1 MRSTQA
7 KLFWLG
13 GEGPLAMITG
23 LQDKTVLL
31 LGNYR
36 PTLSIARQ
44 LRRQGAR
51 VVAVREGCDRGA
63 EVSRYV
69 NEIWDNPPIDG
80 NPATFVRAL
89 EAFVAKDSR
98 INVVLPIA
106 EEFVRVIAQNP
117 PQLGDAVTLATMDRS
132 LVNACLSKPHMM
144 ALAEEVGVPIAPYA
158 TAMNA
163 GDLLEKS
170 NDIGFPIV
178 VRPMVSTKRIGGDKT
193 VTIASSSSLAERFQ
207 PWNDEWGGL
216 IVQRQATGRRHNIY
230 FAARNGE
237 IRRLLHA
244 IIVRTDRLDGSGL
257 AVEGRT
263 VEADD
268 GLVRHTGRLLE
279 RLNYNGIGCAQFL
292 VDDDTG
298 SVCFLEIN
306 PRIAGNH
313 AVPEHC
319 GLDLAG
325 FLIAL
330 GQGRE
335 SGLGPLPYGR
345 GGVRYSW
352 VAGDIDG
359 LKSALKG
366 RKIGA
371 RAALRWVWD
380 IPRTAFSSHLDMM
393 LRWDDPLP
401 GLANLADVVPIVG
414 HLTRLRHRHT
424 RSAMQPIGKG
434 QAITG
439 NARPSSELSKP

>member
-1 MRSTQA
+1 MSTG
-7 KLFWLG
+7 F
-13 GEGPLAMITG
+13 
-23 LQDKTVLL
+23 QDQTVLL

-44 LRRQGAR
+44 LTLQGAR
-51 VVAVREGCDRGA
+51 VITVREGCDRGA

-69 NEIWDNPPIDG
+69 DDIWDSPPIDR
-80 NPATFVRAL
+80 NPATFIRAL
-89 EAFVAKDSR
+89 EAFIANDKS
-98 INVVLPIA
+98 ISVVMPVA

-117 PQLGDAVTLATMDRS
+117 PKLRDTVTLATMDAA
-132 LVNACLSKPHMM
+132 LVSVCLSKPHMM
-144 ALAEEVGVPIAPYA
+144 ALAEEAGVPITPYA
-158 TAMNA
+158 MAMDAAN
-163 GDLLEKS
+163 LKEKA

-178 VRPMVSTKRIGGDKT
+178 VRPMVSTKRIGGGKT
-193 VTIASSSSLAERFQ
+193 VTIASSSSLAERFAS
-207 PWNDEWGGL
+207 WNDEWGGV

-230 FAARNGE
+230 FAAKDGE

-257 AVEGRT
+257 AVEGQT

-268 GLVRHTGRLLE
+268 GLVRHTARLLE

-292 VDDDTG
+292 VDDETG

-330 GQGRE
+330 AQGRE
-335 SGLGPLPYGR
+335 SGLAPLPYGH

-352 VAGDIDG
+352 VAGDVEG

-371 RAALRWVWD
+371 RAAFRWAWD
-380 IPRTAFSSHLDMM
+380 IPRTAFSSDLDMM

-401 GLANLADVVPIVG
+401 GLANLMDVIPIVG
-414 HLTRLRHRHT
+414 HLTRLRHR
-424 RSAMQPIGKG
+424 RSGGAGQSIGSGRAVPGK
-434 QAITG
+434 TP
-439 NARPSSELSKP
+439 PSSELSKL

>member
-1 MRSTQA
+1 MQA
-7 KLFWLG
+7 KLFWPG
-13 GEGPLAMITG
+13 DEDRLAMSIG
-23 LQDKTVLL
+23 FQDQTVLL

-44 LRRQGAR
+44 LTLQGAR
-51 VVAVREGCDRGA
+51 VVTVREGCDRGA

-69 NEIWDNPPIDG
+69 DDIWDNPPIDG

-89 EAFVAKDSR
+89 EAFVAKDKR
-98 INVVLPIA
+98 ISVVMPVA

-117 PQLGDAVTLATMDRS
+117 PQLRDTVTLATMDAS

-144 ALAEEVGVPIAPYA
+144 ALAEETGVPIAPYA
-158 TAMNA
+158 MAMDVA
-163 GDLLEKS
+163 DLKEKAR
-170 NDIGFPIV
+170 DIGFPIV
-178 VRPMVSTKRIGGDKT
+178 VRSMVSTKRIGGDKT
-193 VTIASSSSLAERFQ
+193 VTIANSSGLAERFL

-230 FAARNGE
+230 FAAKDGE

-244 IIVRTDRLDGSGL
+244 IIVRTDRPDGSGL
-257 AVEGRT
+257 AVEGQT
-263 VEADD
+263 VEADGD
-268 GLVRHTGRLLE
+268 LVRHTASLLE

-292 VDDDTG
+292 VDDETG

-325 FLIAL
+325 FMIAIA
-330 GQGRE
+330 QGRE
-335 SGLGPLPYGR
+335 SDLGSLPYGR

-371 RAALRWVWD
+371 RAAFRWARD
-380 IPRTAFSSHLDMM
+380 IPRTAFSSDLDMM

-401 GLANLADVVPIVG
+401 GLANLMDVIPIVG
-414 HLTRLRHRHT
+414 HLTRLRHLRLGGT
-424 RSAMQPIGKG
+424 GQPIGKG
-434 QAITG
+434 RAVTG
-439 NARPSSELSKP
+439 STPPSSELSKP